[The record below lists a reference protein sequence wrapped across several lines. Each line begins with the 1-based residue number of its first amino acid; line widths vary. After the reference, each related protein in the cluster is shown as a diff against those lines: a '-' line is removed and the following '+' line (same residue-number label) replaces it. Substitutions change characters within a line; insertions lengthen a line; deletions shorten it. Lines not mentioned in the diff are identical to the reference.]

1 MTVPAVR
8 DYLRAIAADPAGA
21 ADADLLL
28 RFARNRDEAAFELL
42 VWRHAAMVQG
52 VCRAVL
58 RDRHAAEDAAQAA
71 FLVVARKA
79 GTFAGRG
86 AVVGWLYRVARRTA
100 VRLSRQRARALVPL
114 PHPDRLP
121 AAPAADPVAEAEA
134 AALLWAEVDR
144 LPERYRVPVLLCHVE
159 GLTHP
164 EAARRTGWP
173 VGTVA
178 GRLSR
183 ARELLGRRLARRG
196 VGLAVGAVGVTGG
209 AFAGATARAA
219 AAFAARRPVVGVSP
233 VVLSLAEGVTR
244 TMTLFPLKLAAAA
257 VVTAAG
263 LAAGL
268 WAADGPGLVLVPS
281 ADEPAAPKAR
291 RADPPAAAKPADA
304 ATRIRVTNGLKQ
316 ILLAIHNYHD
326 AYGRFPADITDKRG
340 KPLLSWRVAVLP
352 FIEQDQLF
360 NQFKL
365 DEPWD
370 SEHNKPLLAK
380 MPKLYQTGGAAGG
393 TETHFQGLAGPGTLF
408 EPGKKLL
415 FPSVTDGTSNTL
427 AVLAAGDPVE
437 WTKPADIPFDPKAPK
452 VPASPYPNV
461 LIVGMA
467 DGSVRAVGPKV
478 PADLFRRLAVRDDG
492 EVIDHDELPR
502 PDLRATSKEDQAL
515 ADELRRRIEALK
527 AEGEELAA
535 AREKL
540 LAERKEARAADL
552 GAMMEEHQKLAHQVE
567 LLKAEVERL
576 RDGEPKPTP
585 KKPAPKSTKP

>member
-28 RFARNRDEAAFELL
+28 RFAQTRDEAAFELL
-42 VWRHAAMVQG
+42 VWRHAAMVRG

-100 VRLSRQRARALVPL
+100 VRLARRRAGAVVPL

-196 VGLAVGAVGVTGG
+196 VGLAVGATGVTGG

-268 WAADGPGLVLVPS
+268 WAADGPGLVPLPL
-281 ADEPAAPKAR
+281 ADEPAAPKTR
-291 RADPPAAAKPADA
+291 QADPPAAAKPADA
-304 ATRIRVTNGLKQ
+304 ATRIRVTNALKQ

-352 FIEQDQLF
+352 FIEQDQLYR
-360 NQFKL
+360 QFKL

-370 SEHNKPLLAK
+370 SDHNKPLLAK
-380 MPKLYQTGGAAGG
+380 MPKLYQTGGPGG
-393 TETHFQGLAGPGTLF
+393 TETHFQGLDGPGALF
-408 EPGKKLL
+408 ERGKRLA
-415 FPSVTDGTSNTL
+415 FPAGIPDGTSNTL
-427 AVLAAGDPVE
+427 AVLVAGDPVE
-437 WTKPADIPFDPKAPK
+437 WAKPADIAFDPKAPK

-461 LIVGMA
+461 LLVGMA

-527 AEGEELAA
+527 AEAEELAA

-540 LAERKEARAADL
+540 LADRKAGRGADL
-552 GAMMEEHQKLAHQVE
+552 GALMDEHQQLAHQVE
-567 LLKAEVERL
+567 VLKAEVERL
-576 RDGEPKPTP
+576 RGGEPKPTP
-585 KKPAPKSTKP
+585 KRPAAKGVKP